1 MGGNDAD
8 ETRRHSNPVGS
19 SHVVERE
26 EEDEE
31 ALSFSDLPT
40 NEENQLVSRKES
52 SVPIIHDSQE
62 EFNFCPSL
70 ASDSLSKESEMCVA
84 DEVFF
89 QGQILPLRHSVSS
102 ESGLIT
108 KSQNDSRTMSRCV
121 SRSESMDRCYSVGF
135 TSLSSRSSSIN
146 SHHSSSSGTTSSTTT
161 GTGSICIN
169 HKPRP
174 KIRNHFQF
182 SHPSPKPQIRSS
194 SGLKNGMN
202 GNSSNRKSTLWS
214 IFRVGLVSTPEIA
227 IQDLKSRNNS
237 KNTGFGSRSSTSSTI
252 SNGSAC
258 RIKAEEE
265 DKIKKK
271 QKFFDKNGVAFFSG
285 CKCSSNA
292 VAGPIPLRVAENGM
306 RRSASLNEAHAKEEE
321 MKRLTRTTKQHDQQ
335 QAGKQ
340 ALSRH
345 RTFEWLKQ
353 LSLEAAAVID
363 EA

>member
-1 MGGNDAD
+1 MAGNDADAD

-40 NEENQLVSRKES
+40 NEENQFLVSRKES
-52 SVPIIHDSQE
+52 PVPIIIHDSQE
-62 EFNFCPSL
+62 EFNFCSSL
-70 ASDSLSKESEMCVA
+70 ATDSLSKESEMCVA

-108 KSQNDSRTMSRCV
+108 KLQNDSRTT
-121 SRSESMDRCYSVGF
+121 SRSD
-135 TSLSSRSSSIN
+135 
-146 SHHSSSSGTTSSTTT
+146 GTTSSTSTTT
-161 GTGSICIN
+161 GTGSSCIN
-169 HKPRP
+169 RKPRP
-174 KIRNHFQF
+174 KTRNHFQF

-194 SGLKNGMN
+194 NSIKNGMN
-202 GNSSNRKSTLWS
+202 SSRNSTLWS
-214 IFRVGLVSTPEIA
+214 IFRVGLVTTPEIA
-227 IQDLKSRNNS
+227 IQDLKFRNNS
-237 KNTGFGSRSSTSSTI
+237 KNAGFGSRNSTSSTI
-252 SNGSAC
+252 SSGSAG
-258 RIKAEEE
+258 RIKAEEK
-265 DKIKKK
+265 DRIKKRH
-271 QKFFDKNGVAFFSG
+271 KFLDKKGVVFFSG

-292 VAGPIPLRVAENGM
+292 VAGPIPSRVAENGM
-306 RRSASLNEAHAKEEE
+306 RRSASVSEAHAKEEE
-321 MKRLTRTTKQHDQQ
+321 TESLTRTTRQHDQQ
-335 QAGKQ
+335 QTGKQ

-353 LSLEAAAVID
+353 LSLEAAAVVD

>member
-1 MGGNDAD
+1 MAGNDADAD

-40 NEENQLVSRKES
+40 NEENQFLVSRKES
-52 SVPIIHDSQE
+52 PVPIIIHDSQE
-62 EFNFCPSL
+62 EFNFCSSL
-70 ASDSLSKESEMCVA
+70 ATDSLSKESEMCVA

-108 KSQNDSRTMSRCV
+108 KLQNDSRTT

-135 TSLSSRSSSIN
+135 TSLSSRSSSLN
-146 SHHSSSSGTTSSTTT
+146 SHHSSSSGTTSSTSTTT
-161 GTGSICIN
+161 GTGSSCIN
-169 HKPRP
+169 RKPRP
-174 KIRNHFQF
+174 KTRNHFQF

-194 SGLKNGMN
+194 NSIKNGMN
-202 GNSSNRKSTLWS
+202 SSRNSTLWS
-214 IFRVGLVSTPEIA
+214 IFRVGLVTTPEIA
-227 IQDLKSRNNS
+227 IQDLKFRNNS
-237 KNTGFGSRSSTSSTI
+237 KNAGFGSRNSTSSTI
-252 SNGSAC
+252 SSGSAG
-258 RIKAEEE
+258 RIKAEEK
-265 DKIKKK
+265 DRIKKRH
-271 QKFFDKNGVAFFSG
+271 KFLDKKGVVFFSG

-292 VAGPIPLRVAENGM
+292 VAGPIPSRVAENGM
-306 RRSASLNEAHAKEEE
+306 RRSASVSEAHAKEEE
-321 MKRLTRTTKQHDQQ
+321 TESLTRTTRQHDQQ
-335 QAGKQ
+335 QTGKQ

-353 LSLEAAAVID
+353 LSLEAAAVVD